1 MGSLVS
7 NVGDLPQLSGA
18 ANSMSGLDMQ
28 VVNITGSVVEPGY
41 ARVYINTTDGAVAG
55 ALIYSVSII
64 ERNRNF
70 LEFSHVYSIFHN
82 EYHSTTIEWN
92 NGIVEISMKIHFF
105 FQFEL
110 FITVTNNGTDTS
122 RSSQITLPIPGT
134 YVPDSVKVNGMARTD
149 ALYDDRTSVQDN
161 ILDSFLPST
170 DQDAESNTMTLG
182 GSSQVSL
189 QLEIPDGSYIVSTIT
204 TSGFG
209 VTTLTGGV
217 NYKNIWTLDLVINT
231 LCSNAS
237 V

>member
-82 EYHSTTIEWN
+82 
-92 NGIVEISMKIHFF
+92 
-105 FQFEL
+105 
-110 FITVTNNGTDTS
+110 
-122 RSSQITLPIPGT
+122 
-134 YVPDSVKVNGMARTD
+134 
-149 ALYDDRTSVQDN
+149 
-161 ILDSFLPST
+161 
-170 DQDAESNTMTLG
+170 
-182 GSSQVSL
+182 
-189 QLEIPDGSYIVSTIT
+189 
-204 TSGFG
+204 
-209 VTTLTGGV
+209 
-217 NYKNIWTLDLVINT
+217 
-231 LCSNAS
+231 
-237 V
+237 